1 MIDQKVVEYIA
12 KLAKVEI
19 NEQEKDFLS
28 SQLSK
33 IISYIDKLKEVDTKK
48 VKPMRGLYTGK
59 ELMRKDQVKISS
71 AREDILK
78 NAPDFLDDYFKI
90 PKVIK

>member
-1 MIDQKVVEYIA
+1 MIDKKTVEYIA

-19 NEQEKDFLS
+19 NDQESKFLS

-33 IISYIDKLKEVDTKK
+33 IIDYIDKLKEVDTTK
-48 VKPMRGLYTGK
+48 VKPMRGLYTDK
-59 ELMRKDQVKISS
+59 PLMRQDQVKTRL
-71 AREDILK
+71 AKEDILK
-78 NAPDFLDDYFKI
+78 NAPEFLDGYFKI